1 MRIQGFIVRL
11 CCLSAMLLAVH
22 SAAGQTTTDENMLK
36 NPGFENGPMGSPNY
50 HWSLNNW
57 AKNEVEAALD
67 EDNPHSGKFC
77 QRVTMKKILD
87 KPDLQLMSRV
97 LPLKPN
103 MTVELRFW
111 MRGNA
116 SEKPVMVQ
124 FRKYPAPYTTYWK
137 AMISLT
143 PEWKE
148 YVFRMPLPATLDPE
162 QTGLIFDLQ
171 DENTFWL
178 DDVSVKQVPAE

>member
-1 MRIQGFIVRL
+1 MRIQGLIVRI
-11 CCLSAMLLAVH
+11 CCLSAVLLAVH
-22 SAAGQTTTDENMLK
+22 PIMGQTTPDENMLK
-36 NPGFENGPMGSPNY
+36 NPGFENGPVGSPNY

-67 EDNPHSGKFC
+67 ETNPHSGKFC
-77 QRVTMKKILD
+77 QRVTMKKIV
-87 KPDLQLMSRV
+87 KEPDVQLISQM

-116 SEKPVMVQ
+116 SEKPIMVQ

-148 YVFRMPLPATLDPE
+148 YVFRMPLPAALDPE
-162 QTGLIFDLQ
+162 HTGLMFDLQ